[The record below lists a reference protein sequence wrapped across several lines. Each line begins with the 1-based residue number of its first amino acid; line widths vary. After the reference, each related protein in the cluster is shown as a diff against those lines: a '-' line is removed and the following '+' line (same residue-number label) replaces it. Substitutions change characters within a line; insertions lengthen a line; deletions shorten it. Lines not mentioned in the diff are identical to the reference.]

1 MHLKGNKKKSYNKKY
16 YKQKKD
22 EMNECKKKAG
32 HKIFFKKANQKLLQD
47 RGKYITK
54 I

>member
-1 MHLKGNKKKSYNKKY
+1 MHLKGNKKSYNKKY

-32 HKIFFKKANQKLLQD
+32 HKIFLNKPIKSCCKT
-47 RGKYITK
+47 GKYITK